1 MIDAVIVDDVVKAIV
16 VLRRLLNAHCPEVNI
31 VGEADDVDDA
41 IRLIELHHPKL
52 VFLDIRMAG
61 KSGFDLL
68 DEIKERN
75 FHVVFVTAHSE
86 YAIKAFRFSVTDYL
100 LKPVNSEDLKH
111 AVQKVKKLLD
121 AADLNTLQVP
131 AKDVDGLQTLRI
143 PSTNGLA
150 FVYINNIIRLE
161 ADGHYTN
168 IYMDNGR
175 HYISSYHLKQFE
187 EHLDDKLF
195 LRLHRSHLINQDQ
208 IKSVAQKD
216 SLVIEM
222 NDGAKIEVP
231 RRHKEEVL
239 KMIHLKK

>member
-1 MIDAVIVDDVVKAIV
+1 MIDTVIVDDVEKAIV
-16 VLRRLLNAHCPEVNI
+16 VLRRLLNTNCPEINI

-41 IRLIELHHPKL
+41 IRLIESRHPKL
-52 VFLDIRMAG
+52 VFLDIKMAG

-100 LKPVNSEDLKH
+100 LKPVASDDLKQ
-111 AVQKVKKLLD
+111 AVQKVKRLIE
-121 AADLNTLQVP
+121 ASEASSSHTN
-131 AKDVDGLQTLRI
+131 AKDTTAMQTLRI

-168 IYMDNGR
+168 IYMDSGK

-187 EHLDDKLF
+187 EHLDSKIF
-195 LRLHRSHLINQDQ
+195 LRLHRSHLINQNQ
-208 IKSVAQKD
+208 IKSIAQKEG
-216 SLVIEM
+216 LVIEM
-222 NDGAKIEVP
+222 KDGARIEVP
-231 RRHKEEVL
+231 RRHKEEAL
-239 KMIHLKK
+239 KMLQLK